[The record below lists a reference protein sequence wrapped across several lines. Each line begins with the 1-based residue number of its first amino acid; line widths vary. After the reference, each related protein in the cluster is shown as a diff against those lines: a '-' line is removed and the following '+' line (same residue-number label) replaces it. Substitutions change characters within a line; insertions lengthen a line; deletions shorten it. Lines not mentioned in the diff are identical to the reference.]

1 MGDHSS
7 IGNTLAKN
15 SKMKKTY
22 FLVTIVLVLA
32 IGSFEVKTTP
42 LENQWQRGSGNTYY
56 LKGFL
61 PMKRNEAQDWCVL
74 MGGILAEP
82 RSSEETSVID
92 EIIETQTHTDTYTDT
107 HTDTRRHKH
116 TQTHTH
122 TPTPINP
129 HTQ

>member
-1 MGDHSS
+1 
-7 IGNTLAKN
+7 
-15 SKMKKTY
+15 MKKTY
-22 FLVTIVLVLA
+22 FLVTIFLVLA

-42 LENQWQRGSGNTYY
+42 PENQWQRGSGSTYY

-92 EIIETQTHTDTYTDT
+92 EIIDEDEEAKTYWIGLQEVQKDVW
-107 HTDTRRHKH
+107 R
-116 TQTHTH
+116 
-122 TPTPINP
+122 
-129 HTQ
+129 